1 MGKRYDYIVL
11 DGTNATLDSS
21 EEELTWLT
29 GDYLFKQYKNQDDI
43 FLSLYTCQFIGTYI
57 TEHLTSTMYSGEVL
71 CNIRGQNINSTN
83 SENLLSIVNTLDDQT
98 NLRISNATA
107 YVDKPLR
114 IKFGGKLTEITIKIR
129 HQGEFLNFGTVADNV
144 NKSYCKFVLKVE
156 YEGDDGV

>member
-11 DGTNATLDSS
+11 DGTNATLQNTNK
-21 EEELTWLT
+21 EITWLI

-43 FLSLYTCQFIGTYI
+43 FLSLCSCQFIGTY
-57 TEHLTSTMYSGEVL
+57 TTAHLTSTMYSGEVL

-83 SENLLSIVNTLDDQT
+83 SENLLSIVNTLDDET

-107 YVDKPLR
+107 YVETPLR
-114 IKFGGKLTEITIKIR
+114 LKFGSKFGEITLKIR
-129 HQGEFLNFGTVADNV
+129 HQGQFLDFGAVADNV